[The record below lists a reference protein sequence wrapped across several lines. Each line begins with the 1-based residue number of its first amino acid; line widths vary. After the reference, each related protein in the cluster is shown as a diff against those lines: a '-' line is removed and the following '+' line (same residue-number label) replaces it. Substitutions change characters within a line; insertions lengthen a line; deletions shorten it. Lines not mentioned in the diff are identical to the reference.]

1 VHLIFEPGT
10 LALFTGASSTS
21 AAVVLVDL
29 PTLFWRILLGISA
42 FGIVS
47 STVFLFLVLIAAA
60 GFKRHCERYRAVARK
75 TAAESLPPVSIF
87 KPVHGMEERLE
98 QNLESFF
105 QQDYPDY
112 EVVIGARSAEDPA
125 IVLAEQLRQRYPAVK
140 SRIVISGPPKWPNAK
155 VFTLDKMI
163 RLSRNDY
170 FVISDSDVRVGP
182 DFLRNVIPPLFDRK
196 LGLVSC
202 LYRGDPATDFWS
214 SLEALGMSVEM
225 PSGVVVAD
233 MIEGIRF
240 ALGPAVAF
248 RRDALDAIGGIAPTA
263 DYYSDDY
270 VLGNKIWAAGYKV
283 IFSHYFIYHVLPAR
297 PLIRTLGDQLR
308 WMKSTRHSRPWG
320 HIGTGLT
327 FAMPFGILGFFSA
340 TALGQMEAGIALL
353 GAAFLN
359 RVVQSVAIG
368 WGLLKDPR
376 PLRLCWLYPL
386 RDLQGFVVWAASFMS
401 HNFYWRGEIYRFTAE
416 GRIVAQNRKAESPVG
431 LRA

>member
-1 VHLIFEPGT
+1 MSVI
-10 LALFTGASSTS
+10 
-21 AAVVLVDL
+21 
-29 PTLFWRILLGISA
+29 FWRVLLGISA

-47 STVFLFLVLIAAA
+47 STVFLFLTLLAAA
-60 GFKRHCERYRAVARK
+60 RFKKHSERYRLEAINAPP
-75 TAAESLPPVSIF
+75 ESLPAVSIF

-105 QQDYPDY
+105 RQDYPGY
-112 EVVIGARSAEDPA
+112 EIIIGARSADDPA
-125 IVLAEQLRQRYPAVK
+125 IVLAEELRKRCPNVK
-140 SRIVISGPPKWPNAK
+140 SRIVISGPPEWPNAK

-163 RLSRNDY
+163 RLSRNDF
-170 FVISDSDVRVGP
+170 FVISDSDVRVGG

-202 LYRGDPATDFWS
+202 LYRGDPSADFWS

-233 MIEGIRF
+233 MLEGIRF
-240 ALGPAVAF
+240 ALGPAVAL
-248 RRDALDAIGGIAPTA
+248 RRDAIDAIGGIASTA

-283 IFSHYFIYHVLPAR
+283 MFSHYFIHHVLTPR
-297 PLIRTLGDQLR
+297 SLMRTLGDQLR

-327 FAMPFGILGFFSA
+327 FAMPFGILGLIAAS
-340 TALGQMEAGIALL
+340 ALGEWRMGIALL
-353 GAAFLN
+353 AVAFFN
-359 RVVQSVAIG
+359 RVIQAIAVG

-376 PLRLCWLYPL
+376 ALRLCWLYPV
-386 RDLQGFVVWAASFMS
+386 RDLQGFFVWSASFMS
-401 HNFYWRGEIYRFTAE
+401 HNFYWRGEIYRFTDE
-416 GRIVAQNRKAESPVG
+416 GRIVAQSRKAESPVG
-431 LRA
+431 VPS